1 MYGFG
6 DYYDGYGIDAAH
18 GVTPPPAPKRAAV
31 PFNVPLMNP
40 ATGRPVRA
48 GDQMPS
54 VDLWPK
60 TPAATPVNYAP
71 QMAAWK
77 QNMRTALTRPAVSSR
92 PFTSSRPSSARSP
105 SAGVTGSTPEQ
116 AQTAQSEQPQVA
128 QHQQPESGE
137 PSMFQQHFGH
147 HNDMVKGVND
157 AMSDAAKQWS
167 DAAQFDQSRQH
178 QMALQNN
185 ALQAGLQMKQMEM
198 NRDAQKYNVLGGL
211 LRSATGNSGFRIDG
225 QGNYSNL

>member
-6 DYYDGYGIDAAH
+6 DYYDPYRIDAFH
-18 GVTPPPAPKRAAV
+18 GISPPPAPARRAAA
-31 PFNVPLMNP
+31 PFNVPLLNP

-54 VDLWPK
+54 VDMRPK

-71 QMAAWK
+71 QMSAYK
-77 QNMRTALTRPAVSSR
+77 QDMRTRLTRPAVASR
-92 PFTSSRPSSARSP
+92 PATSSRPAAARSP
-105 SAGVTGSTPEQ
+105 SSGVTAQPEQ
-116 AQTAQSEQPQVA
+116 AQAQQPQIA
-128 QHQQPESGE
+128 QYQQPQPGA

-157 AMSDAAKQWS
+157 AMSGAAKQWS
-167 DAAQFDQSRQH
+167 DAAQFGQSRQH

-185 ALQAGLQMKQMEM
+185 ALNAGLQMKKMEM
-198 NRDAQKYNVLGGL
+198 DRDAQKYNVLGGL
-211 LRSATGNSGFRIDG
+211 LRSATGMSGFRIDG
-225 QGNYSNL
+225 KGRRSNL